1 MSKKGN
7 TLVTVINEAVAAD
20 FISALKNILKEKDGL
35 DVVRMVEQ
43 ADNVLLTFL
52 NKYKI
57 SQFKRFWEKSH
68 RKYSELQQRVT
79 LHYFLVHATQHYNFR
94 RLMHCYDEIQ
104 EYLNCDLNPKIVH
117 IIEEHTVCLPRD
129 VSVLDLKSWFH
140 MRRDAMGHYERL
152 KEYIFDEC
160 FLLSLP
166 DKADREYLREFYTNE
181 KRTPNGSENI
191 FTLIRMKDGE
201 PLLGSKVILCET
213 SRVMHQL
220 YLAKEYTI
228 TQMMDIIGRLFGV
241 DLSRYSQIHQDS
253 QNTLWVREL
262 VKNAEKN
269 VNSSIKMFLCLIIYT
284 VSIP

>member
-1 MSKKGN
+1 MSKKEN
-7 TLVTVINEAVAAD
+7 TLVTAINEAVAAN
-20 FISALKNILKEKDGL
+20 FISALKKILKEKDGL
-35 DVVRMVEQ
+35 DVVGMVEQ

-57 SQFKRFWEKSH
+57 SQFKRFWKKYH
-68 RKYSELQQRVT
+68 RKYSELQQRVI
-79 LHYFLVHATQHYNFR
+79 LDYFLVHATQHYDFR

-104 EYLNCDLNPKIVH
+104 EYLNWDLNPKIIH
-117 IIEEHTVCLPRD
+117 IIEEHTVYLPRD
-129 VSVLDLKSWFH
+129 VSVLDLKGWFN

-166 DKADREYLREFYTNE
+166 DKSDREYLKEFYTNG
-181 KRTPNGSENI
+181 KRTPNGYKNI
-191 FTLIRMKDGE
+191 FTLLRMKDGE
-201 PLLGSKVILCET
+201 PLLGSKVILCEV
-213 SRVMHQL
+213 SRVVHQL
-220 YLAKEYTI
+220 YLAKEYTL
-228 TQMMDIIGRLFGV
+228 TQMMDIIGGVFGV

-262 VKNAEKN
+262 VKNAKRN

-284 VSIP
+284 LSIP